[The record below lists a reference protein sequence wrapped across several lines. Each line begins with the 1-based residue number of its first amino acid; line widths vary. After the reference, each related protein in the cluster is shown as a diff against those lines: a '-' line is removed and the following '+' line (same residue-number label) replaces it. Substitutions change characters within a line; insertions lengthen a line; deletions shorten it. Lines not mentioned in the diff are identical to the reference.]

1 MIFTEIGGAELK
13 GTEDKEGPEI
23 TVDFGEYEENNLPEA
38 FKGEEY
44 PVFDFTAYDYFTE
57 VKSTSVKVFYD
68 YNSSARKEVTI
79 KNGKFV
85 PDRTGQY
92 TIEYDNCHGTA

>member
-1 MIFTEIGGAELK
+1 MNTKWKGFTTGEVRLSVTAREYRTNKIPYRMIFTEIGGAELK

-44 PVFDFTAYDYFTE
+44 PVFDFYGIRL
-57 VKSTSVKVFYD
+57 FYGGQID
-68 YNSSARKEVTI
+68 F
-79 KNGKFV
+79 GKGV
-85 PDRTGQY
+85 LRL
-92 TIEYDNCHGTA
+92 